1 MRGAAIRLLQN
12 TFEYLVCE
20 IIGQII
26 RIVVVVVDFYYD
38 GLEIGFRE
46 MEYLMIGCTY
56 SRLDKS

>member
-1 MRGAAIRLLQN
+1 MLQN